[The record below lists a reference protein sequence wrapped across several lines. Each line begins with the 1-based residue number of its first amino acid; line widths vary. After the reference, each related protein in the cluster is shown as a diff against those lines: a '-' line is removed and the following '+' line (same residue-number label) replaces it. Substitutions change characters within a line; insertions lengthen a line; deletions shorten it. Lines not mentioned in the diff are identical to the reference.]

1 MNNENENIEEPSY
14 AHMREKILALI
25 KRQANVA
32 FITGFSTGFLVGSTM
47 TLLAIS
53 LVRK

>member
-25 KRQANVA
+25 KRQENVA
-32 FITGFSTGFLVGSTM
+32 FVTGFSAGFLVGSTM
-47 TLLAIS
+47 TLLVMS
-53 LVRK
+53 LIRK